1 MVRRRWRTKPVAI
14 KAARSSVRGLEA
26 IHRHRRGG
34 RLPATRP
41 LQIHPSPY
49 SWLEVVGAPPRHR
62 ADGIADMGRRWP
74 DLSTLWVTVCPSGIA
89 TMPRHTFV
97 GEGGRLIQCPSNPQ
111 VQSKQMV
118 ETRSPEAQQGGGV
131 WEFCVCVYI
140 WICCMHTYMYKYI
153 YIYT

>member
-1 MVRRRWRTKPVAI
+1 MMVRRRWRTKPVAI

-74 DLSTLWVTVCPSGIA
+74 DLSTRWVTVCPSGIA

-111 VQSKQMV
+111 VQSKQIGDEV
-118 ETRSPEAQQGGGV
+118 S
-131 WEFCVCVYI
+131 
-140 WICCMHTYMYKYI
+140 
-153 YIYT
+153 